1 LEVALAA
8 SPEQHLV
15 PGSRFFGCLKAVN
28 SDVNATDNVHAAS
41 CQREGMVMGDIQNLD
56 IQIPHE
62 IIQYWGWFLAFGIAL
77 LLLGVIA
84 VIRSVTATIVSMLF
98 FGWLLL
104 FACGIEIAQAVMVGH
119 WVGFFH
125 HLLAAILFGVTGLIL
140 VTRPVLGAEVVTI
153 FMAMFFLIGGLF
165 QLIGSAWVALPGWG
179 WQALDG
185 LIALVLGLLVLAQ
198 WPASGLWVIG
208 LFIGIDLI
216 FYGAAWIALALGLRA
231 GS

>member
-1 LEVALAA
+1 M
-8 SPEQHLV
+8 
-15 PGSRFFGCLKAVN
+15 
-28 SDVNATDNVHAAS
+28 T
-41 CQREGMVMGDIQNLD
+41 MGNIQNLD
-56 IQIPHE
+56 VQIPHE

-140 VTRPVLGAEVVTI
+140 VSRPVVSAEVLTI

-165 QLIGSAWVALPGWG
+165 QLIGSAWVALPGWS

-185 LIALVLGLLVLAQ
+185 LIAFVLGLLVLAQ

-216 FYGAAWIALALGLRA
+216 FYGVAWIALALGLR
-231 GS
+231 GNS